1 MLRKNLNM
9 KPAIRYSPKPMSE
22 YTLWNPTA
30 LDRSGAGIGPDIVKN
45 LLIAGGTPFWNLIYL
60 SHPFESCMP
69 PAGNMIYSWCLDF
82 IKTNIHTGKTVKY
95 LDDANEAPENH
106 LLHKL
111 EQPAPQFIKWL
122 DDNPQVI
129 QNSAIYA
136 TYGDRWLNLMRKRA
150 FKCATYDEPDEPKI
164 RSVAEARKLLQ
175 AFKMP
180 TR

>member
-1 MLRKNLNM
+1 M
-9 KPAIRYSPKPMSE
+9 KPVIRYSPKPMSE

-45 LLIAGGTPFWNLIYL
+45 LLIAGGIPFWNLIYL
-60 SHPFESCMP
+60 SHPFETCMP

-95 LDDANEAPENH
+95 LDDANEAPEDH

-150 FKCATYDEPDEPKI
+150 WQCATYDEPDEPKI
-164 RSVAEARKLLQ
+164 RSVADARKLLQ